1 MDKKKVGIAVG
12 CAAVAAVIAICAVT
26 FGGKKG
32 DAAEPAATVETAAA
46 TEPAATPEVTATP
59 APTEAPTAT
68 PEPTAEP
75 TATPEPTAAPT
86 PVVTAAPQPV
96 VTAAP
101 QPVVTAAP
109 QPAQQEPSSDDG
121 GEVPDWVDTSDEP
134 AGYDEDS
141 FDWSGTVLE

>member
-46 TEPAATPEVTATP
+46 
-59 APTEAPTAT
+59 
-68 PEPTAEP
+68 
-75 TATPEPTAAPT
+75 
-86 PVVTAAPQPV
+86 
-96 VTAAP
+96 
-101 QPVVTAAP
+101 AP

-121 GEVPDWVDTSDEP
+121 GEVPDWVD
-134 AGYDEDS
+134 DS
-141 FDWSGTVLE
+141 WTGADDQGFDWSGTVLE

>member
-1 MDKKKVGIAVG
+1 MDKKKIGIAVG

-46 TEPAATPEVTATP
+46 AEPAATPEVTATP

-68 PEPTAEP
+68 PEPT
-75 TATPEPTAAPT
+75 TTPEPTAAPT
-86 PVVTAAPQPV
+86 PV

-121 GEVPDWVDTSDEP
+121 GAVPDWVD
-134 AGYDEDS
+134 DS
-141 FDWSGTVLE
+141 WTGVTGEEYEQGLAELDGLEWE

>member
-32 DAAEPAATVETAAA
+32 DAAEPAATVETAATA
-46 TEPAATPEVTATP
+46 EPAAAPEVTATP

-68 PEPTAEP
+68 PGP
-75 TATPEPTAAPT
+75 TATPEPTVAPT
-86 PVVTAAPQPV
+86 PV

-121 GEVPDWVDTSDEP
+121 GEVPDWVD
-134 AGYDEDS
+134 DS
-141 FDWSGTVLE
+141 WTGNSAEEQQEIADMFNGAEWE

>member
-1 MDKKKVGIAVG
+1 MDKKKIGIAVG
-12 CAAVAAVIAICAVT
+12 CAAVAVVIAICAVA

-32 DAAEPAATVETAAA
+32 DAAEPAATVETAATA
-46 TEPAATPEVTATP
+46 EPAAAPEVTATP

-96 VTAAP
+96 VTAVP
-101 QPVVTAAP
+101 QPV
-109 QPAQQEPSSDDG
+109 QQEPSSDGYD
-121 GEVPDWVDTSDEP
+121 PTVDDLWTDNPGVSDEEYQ
-134 AGYDEDS
+134 AALDAWDDS
-141 FDWSGTVLE
+141 VSFE

>member
-1 MDKKKVGIAVG
+1 MDKKKIGIAVG

-32 DAAEPAATVETAAA
+32 DAAEPAATVETAATA
-46 TEPAATPEVTATP
+46 EPTSTPEVTATP
-59 APTEAPTAT
+59 APAEAPTAT

-101 QPVVTAAP
+101 QP
-109 QPAQQEPSSDDG
+109 AQQEPSSDDG
-121 GEVPDWVDTSDEP
+121 GEGTYDDFFSDGSVE
-134 AGYDEDS
+134 AADQGY
-141 FDWSGTVLE
+141 DWSGTVLE

>member
-12 CAAVAAVIAICAVT
+12 CAAVAAVLAICAVT

-32 DAAEPAATVETAAA
+32 DAAEPAATVETAATA
-46 TEPAATPEVTATP
+46 EPAATP

-101 QPVVTAAP
+101 QP
-109 QPAQQEPSSDDG
+109 AQQEPSSDGYDPTVDDLWVEDG
-121 GEVPDWVDTSDEP
+121 TVPDDDQ
-134 AGYDEDS
+134 GY
-141 FDWSGTVLE
+141 DWSGTVLE

>member
-12 CAAVAAVIAICAVT
+12 CAAVAVVLAICAVT

-32 DAAEPAATVETAAA
+32 DAAEPAATVETAATA
-46 TEPAATPEVTATP
+46 EPAAAPEVTATP

-75 TATPEPTAAPT
+75 TATPEPTVAPT
-86 PVVTAAPQPV
+86 PV

-109 QPAQQEPSSDDG
+109 QPAQQEPSSDGYD
-121 GEVPDWVDTSDEP
+121 PTVDDLWTDNPGVSDEEYQ
-134 AGYDEDS
+134 AGMDEMAG
-141 FDWSGTVLE
+141 FEFEG

>member
-1 MDKKKVGIAVG
+1 MDKKKIGVAVG

-46 TEPAATPEVTATP
+46 EPTSTPEVTATP

-75 TATPEPTAAPT
+75 TATPEPTVAPT
-86 PVVTAAPQPV
+86 PV

-109 QPAQQEPSSDDG
+109 QPAQQEPSSDGYD
-121 GEVPDWVDTSDEP
+121 PTVDDLWTDNAGVSDEEYQ
-134 AGYDEDS
+134 AALDAWDDS
-141 FDWSGTVLE
+141 VSFE

>member
-1 MDKKKVGIAVG
+1 MDKKKIGIAVG
-12 CAAVAAVIAICAVT
+12 CAAVIVVIAICAVT

-32 DAAEPAATVETAAA
+32 NAAEPAATVETAATA
-46 TEPAATPEVTATP
+46 EPAATPEVTATP

-101 QPVVTAAP
+101 QP
-109 QPAQQEPSSDDG
+109 AQQEPSGDDG
-121 GEVPDWVDTSDEP
+121 GEVPDWVDTSDTP
-134 AGYDEDS
+134 LVSDEEYQEAITGWD
-141 FDWSGTVLE
+141 DVIWE

>member
-1 MDKKKVGIAVG
+1 MDKKKIGIAVG

-32 DAAEPAATVETAAA
+32 DAAEPAATVETAATA
-46 TEPAATPEVTATP
+46 EPAATPEVTAAP

-96 VTAAP
+96 
-101 QPVVTAAP
+101 
-109 QPAQQEPSSDDG
+109 QQEPSNDDG
-121 GEVPDWVDTSDEP
+121 GAGTYDDFFSDGSIGVSDEEYQ
-134 AGYDEDS
+134 AGMDEMAG
-141 FDWSGTVLE
+141 FEFEG

>member
-46 TEPAATPEVTATP
+46 AEPAAAPEVTATP

-86 PVVTAAPQPV
+86 PVVT
-96 VTAAP
+96 TAP

-121 GEVPDWVDTSDEP
+121 GEVPDWVDTSDTP
-134 AGYDEDS
+134 LVSDEEYKEAV
-141 FDWSGTVLE
+141 SGWDDVIWE

>member
-46 TEPAATPEVTATP
+46 AEPAATPEVTATP

-101 QPVVTAAP
+101 QPV
-109 QPAQQEPSSDDG
+109 QQEPSGDDG
-121 GEVPDWVDTSDEP
+121 GAVPDWVDTSDTP
-134 AGYDEDS
+134 LVSDEEYQAALDAWDDS
-141 FDWSGTVLE
+141 VSFE

>member
-46 TEPAATPEVTATP
+46 AEPA
-59 APTEAPTAT
+59 
-68 PEPTAEP
+68 
-75 TATPEPTAAPT
+75 ATPEPTAAPT
-86 PVVTAAPQPV
+86 PV

-121 GEVPDWVDTSDEP
+121 GAVPDWVD
-134 AGYDEDS
+134 DS
-141 FDWSGTVLE
+141 WTGVTGEEYEQGLAELDGLEWE

>member
-1 MDKKKVGIAVG
+1 MDKKKIGIAVG
-12 CAAVAAVIAICAVT
+12 CAAVTAVIAICAVA

-32 DAAEPAATVETAAA
+32 DAAEPATTVETAATA
-46 TEPAATPEVTATP
+46 EPAATPEVTATP

-101 QPVVTAAP
+101 QP
-109 QPAQQEPSSDDG
+109 AQQEPSNDGYDPTVDDLWTDNPG
-121 GEVPDWVDTSDEP
+121 VSDEEYQ
-134 AGYDEDS
+134 AALDAWDDS
-141 FDWSGTVLE
+141 VSFE

>member
-1 MDKKKVGIAVG
+1 MDKKKIGIAVG
-12 CAAVAAVIAICAVT
+12 CAAVIVVIAICAVM

-32 DAAEPAATVETAAA
+32 DTAEPAATVETAATA
-46 TEPAATPEVTATP
+46 EPAATPEVTAAP

-101 QPVVTAAP
+101 QP
-109 QPAQQEPSSDDG
+109 AQQEPSTDGYDSTVDDLWTDDPY
-121 GEVPDWVDTSDEP
+121 VSDEEYQEAMDAM
-134 AGYDEDS
+134 AG
-141 FDWSGTVLE
+141 LEFE

>member
-26 FGGKKG
+26 FGGKK
-32 DAAEPAATVETAAA
+32 DDTAELAAIVETAATAEPAAA
-46 TEPAATPEVTATP
+46 PEVTATP

-75 TATPEPTAAPT
+75 TATPEPTVAPT
-86 PVVTAAPQPV
+86 PV

-121 GEVPDWVDTSDEP
+121 GEVPDWVD
-134 AGYDEDS
+134 DS
-141 FDWSGTVLE
+141 WTGNSAEEQQEIADMFNGAEWE

>member
-32 DAAEPAATVETAAA
+32 DSAEPAATVETAATA
-46 TEPAATPEVTATP
+46 EPAATPEVTATP

-101 QPVVTAAP
+101 QP
-109 QPAQQEPSSDDG
+109 AQQEPSSDDG
-121 GEVPDWVDTSDEP
+121 GAVPDWVDTSDTP
-134 AGYDEDS
+134 LVSDEEYQAALDAWDDS
-141 FDWSGTVLE
+141 VSFE

>member
-32 DAAEPAATVETAAA
+32 DAAEPAATVETAATA
-46 TEPAATPEVTATP
+46 EPAATPEVTATP
-59 APTEAPTAT
+59 VPTEAPTAT

-86 PVVTAAPQPV
+86 PVVTAAPQP
-96 VTAAP
+96 
-101 QPVVTAAP
+101 
-109 QPAQQEPSSDDG
+109 AQQEPSGDDG
-121 GEVPDWVDTSDEP
+121 GEVPDWVD
-134 AGYDEDS
+134 DS
-141 FDWSGTVLE
+141 WSGVTGEEYEQGLAELDGLEWE

>member
-1 MDKKKVGIAVG
+1 MDKKKVGIAIG

-32 DAAEPAATVETAAA
+32 DAAEPAATVETAATA
-46 TEPAATPEVTATP
+46 EPAATPEVTATP

-75 TATPEPTAAPT
+75 TATPEPTVAPT
-86 PVVTAAPQPV
+86 PV

-121 GEVPDWVDTSDEP
+121 GEVPDWFDSNDTGVTGEEYEQGLAELD
-134 AGYDEDS
+134 G
-141 FDWSGTVLE
+141 LEWE

>member
-1 MDKKKVGIAVG
+1 MDKKKIGIAVG
-12 CAAVAAVIAICAVT
+12 CAAVAAVIAICAVM

-32 DAAEPAATVETAAA
+32 DTAEPAATVETAATA
-46 TEPAATPEVTATP
+46 EPAATPEVTATP

-101 QPVVTAAP
+101 QP
-109 QPAQQEPSSDDG
+109 AQQEPSGDDG
-121 GEVPDWVDTSDEP
+121 GDVPDWFDESST
-134 AGYDEDS
+134 AADDYDPN
-141 FDWSGTVLE
+141 FDWGDTVLE

>member
-1 MDKKKVGIAVG
+1 MDKKKIGIAVG
-12 CAAVAAVIAICAVT
+12 CAAVAAGIAICAVT

-46 TEPAATPEVTATP
+46 AEPAATPEVTATP

-68 PEPTAEP
+68 PEPM
-75 TATPEPTAAPT
+75 ATPEPTAAPT
-86 PVVTAAPQPV
+86 PA

-121 GEVPDWVDTSDEP
+121 GAVPDWVD
-134 AGYDEDS
+134 DS
-141 FDWSGTVLE
+141 WTGVTGEEYEQGLAELDGLEWE

>member
-32 DAAEPAATVETAAA
+32 DAAEPAATVETAA
-46 TEPAATPEVTATP
+46 TSEPAATPEVTATP
-59 APTEAPTAT
+59 APTEVPTAT
-68 PEPTAEP
+68 SEPTAEP
-75 TATPEPTAAPT
+75 TATPEPTVAPT
-86 PVVTAAPQPV
+86 PV

-121 GEVPDWVDTSDEP
+121 GEVPDWVD
-134 AGYDEDS
+134 DS
-141 FDWSGTVLE
+141 WTGNSAEEQQEIADMFNGAEWE

>member
-1 MDKKKVGIAVG
+1 MDKKKIGIAVG
-12 CAAVAAVIAICAVT
+12 CAAVAAVIAICAVA

-32 DAAEPAATVETAAA
+32 DAAEPAATVETAATA
-46 TEPAATPEVTATP
+46 EPAATPEVTAAP

-101 QPVVTAAP
+101 QP
-109 QPAQQEPSSDDG
+109 AQQEPSGDDG
-121 GEVPDWVDTSDEP
+121 GEVPDWVDTSDTP
-134 AGYDEDS
+134 LVSDEEYQEAITGWD
-141 FDWSGTVLE
+141 DVIWE

>member
-1 MDKKKVGIAVG
+1 MDKKKIGIAVG

-32 DAAEPAATVETAAA
+32 DTAEPAATVETAAA
-46 TEPAATPEVTATP
+46 AEPAATPEVTATP

-75 TATPEPTAAPT
+75 
-86 PVVTAAPQPV
+86 
-96 VTAAP
+96 TAAP

-121 GEVPDWVDTSDEP
+121 GEVPDWVDDSWT
-134 AGYDEDS
+134 GYGEDS
-141 FDWSGTVLE
+141 VDWGDTVLE

>member
-12 CAAVAAVIAICAVT
+12 CAAVAAVIAICAVM

-32 DAAEPAATVETAAA
+32 DAAEPAATVETAA
-46 TEPAATPEVTATP
+46 TSEPAATPEVTATP
-59 APTEAPTAT
+59 APTEVPTAT
-68 PEPTAEP
+68 SEPTAEP
-75 TATPEPTAAPT
+75 TATPEPTVAPT
-86 PVVTAAPQPV
+86 PV

-121 GEVPDWVDTSDEP
+121 GEVPDWVD
-134 AGYDEDS
+134 DS
-141 FDWSGTVLE
+141 WTGNSAEEQQEIADMFNGAEWE

>member
-32 DAAEPAATVETAAA
+32 DAAEPAATVETAATA
-46 TEPAATPEVTATP
+46 EPAATPEVTATP
-59 APTEAPTAT
+59 APTEVPTAT
-68 PEPTAEP
+68 SEPTAEP
-75 TATPEPTAAPT
+75 TATPEPTVAPT
-86 PVVTAAPQPV
+86 PV

-121 GEVPDWVDTSDEP
+121 GEVPDWVD
-134 AGYDEDS
+134 DS
-141 FDWSGTVLE
+141 WTGNSAEEQQEIADMFNGAEWE

>member
-1 MDKKKVGIAVG
+1 MDKKKIGIAIG
-12 CAAVAAVIAICAVT
+12 CAAVIVVIAICAVT

-32 DAAEPAATVETAAA
+32 DTAEPAATVETAATA
-46 TEPAATPEVTATP
+46 EPAAAPEVTATP

-68 PEPTAEP
+68 PES

-101 QPVVTAAP
+101 QP
-109 QPAQQEPSSDDG
+109 AQQEPSSDDG
-121 GEVPDWVDTSDEP
+121 GAGAYDDFFDDEFTG
-134 AGYDEDS
+134 ADDQG

>member
-32 DAAEPAATVETAAA
+32 DAAEPAATVETAATA
-46 TEPAATPEVTATP
+46 EPAATP

-86 PVVTAAPQPV
+86 PVA
-96 VTAAP
+96 TAAP

-121 GEVPDWVDTSDEP
+121 GEVLDWVDDSSTAADD
-134 AGYDEDS
+134 YDPN
-141 FDWSGTVLE
+141 FDWGDTVLE

>member
-1 MDKKKVGIAVG
+1 MKKCTGKGIIQTGFEICSEEKFTWIKRKSALQSAVLRLLRSLQ
-12 CAAVAAVIAICAVT
+12 
-26 FGGKKG
+26 F
-32 DAAEPAATVETAAA
+32 
-46 TEPAATPEVTATP
+46 

-101 QPVVTAAP
+101 QP
-109 QPAQQEPSSDDG
+109 AQQEPSSDDG
-121 GEVPDWVDTSDEP
+121 GEVPDWVDTSDTP
-134 AGYDEDS
+134 LVSDEEYNEAV
-141 FDWSGTVLE
+141 SGWEGVIWE

>member
-1 MDKKKVGIAVG
+1 MDKKKIGVAVG

-32 DAAEPAATVETAAA
+32 DTAEPAATAETAATA
-46 TEPAATPEVTATP
+46 EPAATPEVTATP

-86 PVVTAAPQPV
+86 PVVTAAPQP
-96 VTAAP
+96 
-101 QPVVTAAP
+101 
-109 QPAQQEPSSDDG
+109 AQQEPSSDDG
-121 GEVPDWVDTSDEP
+121 GEVPDWVDDSWTGVSDEEYQA
-134 AGYDEDS
+134 AGEILGDFE
-141 FDWSGTVLE
+141 FEG

>member
-32 DAAEPAATVETAAA
+32 DAAEPATTVETAAA
-46 TEPAATPEVTATP
+46 AEPAATPEVTATP
-59 APTEAPTAT
+59 APTEVPTAT

-96 VTAAP
+96 
-101 QPVVTAAP
+101 
-109 QPAQQEPSSDDG
+109 QQEPSSDDG
-121 GEVPDWVDTSDEP
+121 GEVPDWFDDSWTGADD
-134 AGYDEDS
+134 YDPN
-141 FDWSGTVLE
+141 FDWGGTVFE